1 MSENCANIIDRLV
14 EQRRL
19 QGLTQKQLAEIE
31 LCISNILKAIESGI
45 YSESVK
51 NRLASLESERVK
63 PDQQLHEAK
72 RKVVPVTRKGVLAY
86 FRILQHG
93 DALDRDFQR
102 ELFKNF
108 LVSVYVYDDN
118 RLKIVFSCMGSE
130 NSTEIPLG
138 IEIPRQTAG
147 YPKIKKCSF
156 WVLIGPPLRR
166 IVLVRCGFLFL
177 L

>member
-1 MSENCANIIDRLV
+1 M
-14 EQRRL
+14 
-19 QGLTQKQLAEIE
+19 
-31 LCISNILKAIESGI
+31 CISNILKAIESGI

-51 NRLASLESERVK
+51 NRLASLESERAK

-72 RKVVPVTRKGVLAY
+72 RKVVPVTREGVLAY
-86 FRILQHG
+86 LRILQHG
-93 DALDRDFQR
+93 DVLDRDFQR

-138 IEIPRQTAG
+138 IENTPPNG
-147 YPKIKKCSF
+147 GVSESKEVF
-156 WVLIGPPLRR
+156 VLGLDRATTTPHRFGTMRLFVFV
-166 IVLVRCGFLFL
+166 IVIL
-177 L
+177 LQKAPGQYYQPGA

>member
-19 QGLTQKQLAEIE
+19 HGLTQKQLAEIE
-31 LCISNILKAIESGI
+31 LCISNILKAIESDI

-51 NRLASLESERVK
+51 NRLANLESERAK
-63 PDQQLHEAK
+63 LDQQLHKAK
-72 RKVVPVTRKGVLAY
+72 RKVVPVTREGVLSY
-86 FRILQHG
+86 LHILKQG
-93 DALDRDFQR
+93 DVLDRNFQR

-108 LVSVYVYDDN
+108 LVAVYVYDDN

-130 NSTEIPLG
+130 NSAEIPL
-138 IEIPRQTAG
+138 EIKKTRQTAG
-147 YPKIKKCSF
+147 YPKAKKCSF

-166 IVLVRCGFLFL
+166 IVLVRCGFLL
-177 L
+177 

>member
-1 MSENCANIIDRLV
+1 M
-14 EQRRL
+14 
-19 QGLTQKQLAEIE
+19 
-31 LCISNILKAIESGI
+31 KAIESGI

-63 PDQQLHEAK
+63 PDQQLHKAK
-72 RKVVPVTRKGVLAY
+72 RKVVPVTREGVLAY
-86 FRILQHG
+86 LRILQHG
-93 DALDRDFQR
+93 DVLDRDFQR

-138 IEIPRQTAG
+138 IENTPPNG
-147 YPKIKKCSF
+147 GVSESKEVF
-156 WVLIGPPLRR
+156 VLGLDRATTKPHRFGTMRLFV
-166 IVLVRCGFLFL
+166 IVIL
-177 L
+177 LQKAPGQYYQPGA